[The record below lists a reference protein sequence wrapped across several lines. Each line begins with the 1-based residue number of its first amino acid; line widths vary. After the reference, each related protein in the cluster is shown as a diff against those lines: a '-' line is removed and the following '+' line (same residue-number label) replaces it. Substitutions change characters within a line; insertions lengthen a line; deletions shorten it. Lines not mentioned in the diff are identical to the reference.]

1 MELLFKIFQEYG
13 WWGLLGIALC
23 IGLFISSKYIAKKFS
38 KEMSSGL
45 DKIGEKLTDQ
55 LAEQNERLTS
65 TIISQQQV
73 LINNLINRDN
83 EKQETHTNMM
93 NEKMSL
99 SQDINTSL
107 KDMMNIHNSQRAFI
121 LEFQNTTYNLSGIP
135 FAKYNCT
142 YECYERGLTQL
153 ASVCRDLPFSQL
165 ANIVSTMIKK
175 KVHQLVYDDINDL
188 EENNRALFDLLVDDG
203 AKAIIYNA
211 LYDKDNQFFGL
222 LVLEYHKEVDLSNIN
237 LNQIQFQCAEITSI
251 LNLRYKYNS
260 IDKDK
265 K

>member
-1 MELLFKIFQEYG
+1 MEVLFKIFQEYG
-13 WWGLLGIALC
+13 WWGILGIVIC
-23 IGLFISSKYIAKKFS
+23 IGLFWSSKFVSKKLTAN
-38 KEMSSGL
+38 MTSGL
-45 DKIGEKLTDQ
+45 EKIGADLTEKLADQ
-55 LAEQNERLTS
+55 NKALTN
-65 TIISQQQV
+65 TIMDQQKL
-73 LINNLINRDN
+73 LIENLIHHDK
-83 EKQETHTNMM
+83 EKEENHAQMM

-121 LEFQNTTYNLSGIP
+121 LEFQNSAYNLSGIP

-153 ASVCRDLPFSQL
+153 AVRCKDLPFSQL
-165 ANIVSTMIKK
+165 ANVVATMIKK
-175 KVHQLVYDDINDL
+175 KVSQLVYNDISEL
-188 EENNRALFDLLVDDG
+188 EETNRALYDLLIDDG

-222 LVLEYHKEVDLSNIN
+222 LALEYHKEVDLNNVN
-237 LNQIQFQCAEITSI
+237 LDQIRLQCAEIISI

-260 IDKDK
+260 VGKP
-265 K
+265 